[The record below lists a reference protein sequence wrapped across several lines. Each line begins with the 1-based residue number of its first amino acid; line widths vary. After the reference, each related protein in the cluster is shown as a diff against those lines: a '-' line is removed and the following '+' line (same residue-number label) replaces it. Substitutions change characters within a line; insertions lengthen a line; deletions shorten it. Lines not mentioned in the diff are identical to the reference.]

1 MFASDIINKNWLL
14 LDTCSTHCVGC
25 NPALFENIRNCSDEE
40 VLHIETNGGSL
51 VYDKIGISNF
61 LGVSMHYNPG
71 SIANVLSLSTVANI
85 PGCRLTMD
93 TEVEKAIVINME
105 NGNELKFVECAN
117 GLYYY
122 DTTNFNNKN
131 TINHYSNFDNYNFF
145 INSVVN
151 NKKSYNKKD
160 IAKANEARRMH
171 HLLCWPSTQQ
181 FK

>member
-1 MFASDIINKNWLL
+1 
-14 LDTCSTHCVGC
+14 
-25 NPALFENIRNCSDEE
+25 
-40 VLHIETNGGSL
+40 
-51 VYDKIGISNF
+51 
-61 LGVSMHYNPG
+61 MHYNPG

-93 TEVEKAIVINME
+93 TEVEKAIIINME

-131 TINHYSNFDNYNFF
+131 TINHYTNFDNYNFF

-181 FK
+181 FKYYVRNNMLKNYSIDIDDINRAELIYAPPASHSTR